1 LALSELVAR
10 VLAPVKGKRAYAMA
24 DLAAAWPEIVG
35 PRYADCT
42 YPERLDWVRGAAEA
56 EGGGVLRVRADGPR
70 SVLLQH
76 ELGQLT
82 ERVNTYFGYA
92 AVASIRLLQGPV
104 PRRTVRPAP
113 APARPV
119 DETRLAEAVAAV
131 GDRGLHDALL
141 RLGRGI
147 FSEQN

>member
-1 LALSELVAR
+1 MQAAVRALPPIGRKCEESRVADSRPGKPLPLSELVAR

-42 YPERLDWVRGAAEA
+42 YPERLDWARGAAGA
-56 EGGGVLRVRADGPR
+56 ESGGVLRVRADGPR

-82 ERVNTYFGYA
+82 ERVN
-92 AVASIRLLQGPV
+92 
-104 PRRTVRPAP
+104 
-113 APARPV
+113 
-119 DETRLAEAVAAV
+119 
-131 GDRGLHDALL
+131 
-141 RLGRGI
+141 
-147 FSEQN
+147 